1 MKFIDL
7 WVKTSTVTYAASG
20 GSHQLQVSLANS
32 EKRNFTL
39 SGLPEPG
46 QSKLYTFDLDDP
58 AGQMKCVSIF
68 DIKSIAIN
76 AISTDGW
83 NINSATTV
91 LEDTAKR
98 YFTGSIDR
106 NINAWVDHED
116 LPKYERLELS
126 LTGHN

>member
-7 WVKTSTVTYAASG
+7 WVKTSTLAPAASSG
-20 GSHQLQVSLANS
+20 THELQVTLTNG

-39 SGLPEPG
+39 SGLPEKG
-46 QSKLYTFDLDDP
+46 ETQLYTFDLDDP

-68 DIKSIAIN
+68 DIESIAIN

-83 NINSATTV
+83 NIESATTV
-91 LEDTAKR
+91 LADSAKR
-98 YFTGSIDR
+98 TFTGSIDR
-106 NINAWVDHED
+106 NFNAWVDHRD